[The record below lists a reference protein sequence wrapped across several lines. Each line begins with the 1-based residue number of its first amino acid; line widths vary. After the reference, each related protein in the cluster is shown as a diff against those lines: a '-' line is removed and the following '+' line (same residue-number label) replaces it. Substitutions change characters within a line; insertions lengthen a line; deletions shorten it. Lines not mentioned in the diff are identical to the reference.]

1 MQKIS
6 FKTLLLVLGTTLIT
20 VSACRKSKDVVS
32 NTNNST
38 SNEPAVSG
46 NGIADSVLKD
56 SILYYSRDLYLWN
69 KNIPA
74 DFNARSFTG
83 PEELMV
89 GIRPYSIEP
98 GFSNPVDRWSF
109 AMKQKDWDNMSGG
122 LNLLVQDDVT
132 SAGDFGLT
140 VFFLAEGDLRV
151 RLVEPNSPAGKAGIH
166 RGWQITKI
174 NGSTNISTTNASF
187 IISKIYESTSTSL
200 TFKKPDGSSE
210 TISLNAGHY
219 TEKPVYMDSVYTVGS
234 KKIGYL
240 VYNSFLGDEAKVTS
254 EFQRVFS
261 KFASNNVNDVVIDLR
276 YNGGGYV
283 SLQEKLA
290 DYLINSAGDGG
301 MMMKQIYN
309 DKNSQ
314 SNETTNFHKTG
325 SLNLGRIYFI
335 VSSSTASASEL
346 LINNLKP
353 YLDVRLVGP
362 AHTHGKPV
370 GFFPIPVGKEWYVF
384 PVSFRS
390 VNKNGEGNY
399 FNGLAVNNQ
408 VEDGL
413 DKDWGDAS
421 EACLASV
428 IRNITT
434 GRYAGTTLS
443 GQRLPSAEV
452 TAGNAALDDPF
463 LKITVDKKRF

>member
-1 MQKIS
+1 
-6 FKTLLLVLGTTLIT
+6 
-20 VSACRKSKDVVS
+20 
-32 NTNNST
+32 
-38 SNEPAVSG
+38 
-46 NGIADSVLKD
+46 
-56 SILYYSRDLYLWN
+56 
-69 KNIPA
+69 
-74 DFNARSFTG
+74 
-83 PEELMV
+83 
-89 GIRPYSIEP
+89 
-98 GFSNPVDRWSF
+98 
-109 AMKQKDWDNMSGG
+109 MKQKDWDNMSSG
-122 LNLLVQDDVT
+122 LNLLLQDDVT
-132 SAGDFGLT
+132 SPGDFGLT
-140 VFFLAEGDLRV
+140 VFFFADGDLRV
-151 RLVEPNSPAGKAGIH
+151 RLVEPNSPAAKAGIH

-174 NGSTNISTTNASF
+174 NSNTNINTTNASF
-187 IISKIYESTSTSL
+187 IIQNIYESTSSSIE
-200 TFKKPDGSSE
+200 FKKPDGSSE
-210 TISLNAGHY
+210 TISLTAGHY
-219 TEKPVYMDSVYTVGS
+219 TEKPVYLDSVYTVGS

-240 VYNSFLGDEAKVTS
+240 VYNSFLGDETQVAS
-254 EFQRVFS
+254 EFQRVFN
-261 KFASNNVNDVVIDLR
+261 KFSSRNVNDVVIDLR

-283 SLQEKLA
+283 SLQERLA
-290 DYLINSAGDGG
+290 NYLINNAGNGG

-314 SNETTNFHKTG
+314 LNQTTNFHKTG
-325 SLNLGRIYFI
+325 SLDLSRVYFI
-335 VSSSTASASEL
+335 VGSSTASASEL

-362 AHTHGKPV
+362 THTHGKPV
-370 GFFPIPVGKEWYVF
+370 GFFPIPVGTEWYVF

-434 GRYAGTTLS
+434 GRYSSKTLS
-443 GQRLPSAEV
+443 GLRLPSAEV
-452 TAGNAALDDPF
+452 NAGNAALDDPF